1 MSNLTVSLSPHVR
14 SESSTQKIMFS
25 VCIALIPALVFA
37 VYWFGWTVLLT
48 VALSMAAAIGS
59 EALMQKILKRPITVN
74 DGSAAVT
81 GLLLAMTL
89 PAGCPWYV
97 PVLGSV
103 FAIVIAKQVFGGLGD
118 NFVNPALAG
127 RAFLLASF
135 PAAMTSFKPVADA
148 VTGATPLSSEFAGQ
162 VDYLQAFLGQIGG
175 SIGEVSK
182 LALLIGAAFLLIKG
196 IIDWRI
202 PVTYLGTM
210 MLLNLIFGKPVLD
223 AVLLGGTVLGAFFMA
238 TDYVTSPVP
247 AWGRVIYGVG
257 IGVINF
263 AIRTWGA
270 YPEGVTYAILLMNIA
285 TPLIERVTRP
295 RKYGEVKCHA

>member
-1 MSNLTVSLSPHVR
+1 M
-14 SESSTQKIMFS
+14 
-25 VCIALIPALVFA
+25 
-37 VYWFGWTVLLT
+37 
-48 VALSMAAAIGS
+48 
-59 EALMQKILKRPITVN
+59 
-74 DGSAAVT
+74 
-81 GLLLAMTL
+81 
-89 PAGCPWYV
+89 
-97 PVLGSV
+97 
-103 FAIVIAKQVFGGLGD
+103 
-118 NFVNPALAG
+118 
-127 RAFLLASF
+127 
-135 PAAMTSFKPVADA
+135 
-148 VTGATPLSSEFAGQ
+148 
-162 VDYLQAFLGQIGG
+162 
-175 SIGEVSK
+175 SK

-295 RKYGEVKCHA
+295 RKYGEVKRHA